1 MPPTPKKLWNNI
13 SPIVYCH
20 NIRQKHLCSITAQ
33 IHRCTYTK
41 TISHSQNRN
50 LSYTCQVLICCYGFH
65 LCLIIKYKTQ
75 KHVYFVCY
83 VGMNVGLEPT
93 RQKSWFESLFVHNF
107 SFFTIKMRSREGSRT
122 TTVETMETG
131 DLYSRQIQGTRH
143 CVEHLLYHNVSYI
156 NILIIIFCMKTK
168 NVNNP

>member
-1 MPPTPKKLWNNI
+1 VGFFPCLITSSRNGE
-13 SPIVYCH
+13 H
-20 NIRQKHLCSITAQ
+20 NILLCLQLQKNYGITYPQLCTVITSGQKHLCSITAQ

-50 LSYTCQVLICCYGFH
+50 LSYTCYVLICCYGFH

-131 DLYSRQIQGTRH
+131 DLYSR
-143 CVEHLLYHNVSYI
+143 
-156 NILIIIFCMKTK
+156 
-168 NVNNP
+168 